1 MKIATNNDNQSNQ
14 VFSNYLVVKFHDDFK
29 KHSDTADRISTFK
42 NYDLQCE
49 KISRLFSNVSI
60 KRLFSSL
67 SPEKITALITKACV
81 SDSSY
86 QPTDLFSYYRITA
99 PGEINLHHLQKALLK
114 LEYVELAY
122 IQGRT
127 NNPSTDSQTEI
138 IASLQQGYLSAAPW
152 GVNAKYAW
160 EIKGGRGE
168 GNVKFIDI
176 EQGWN
181 LVNGSIDIQTL
192 PLTGINEG
200 TFGYHGSSVLSII
213 SMKENSEGY
222 SGITTEANSYVIS
235 QWRPDGLHNDADA
248 ILSAISYLNYG
259 DILLLEAQ
267 SFYSGNENSL
277 WPVEIHD
284 ASFEVIRLAT
294 ALGIIV
300 IEAGGNGNQSD
311 AGNDL
316 DLFELNGKRVLNPAS
331 SDFKDS
337 GSIIVAAAT

>member
-1 MKIATNNDNQSNQ
+1 
-14 VFSNYLVVKFHDDFK
+14 
-29 KHSDTADRISTFK
+29 
-42 NYDLQCE
+42 
-49 KISRLFSNVSI
+49 
-60 KRLFSSL
+60 
-67 SPEKITALITKACV
+67 
-81 SDSSY
+81 
-86 QPTDLFSYYRITA
+86 
-99 PGEINLHHLQKALLK
+99 
-114 LEYVELAY
+114 
-122 IQGRT
+122 
-127 NNPSTDSQTEI
+127 
-138 IASLQQGYLSAAPW
+138 LQQGYLSAAPW

-181 LVNGSIDIQTL
+181 LVNGSTDIPKL
-192 PLTGINEG
+192 PLTGINER

-213 SMKENSEGY
+213 SMKEDSERY
-222 SGITTEANSYVIS
+222 SGITPEAKGYVIS
-235 QWRPDGLHNDADA
+235 QWRPDGLNNDADA

-267 SFYSGNENSL
+267 SFFSGNENSL

-284 ASFEVIRLAT
+284 ASFAVIRLAT

-337 GSIIVAAAT
+337 GAILVAAATQHVPHTRIRYSNFGNRINSYAWGSGVVIIDTIKRKLGGTSSASAIIAGAAIAIQSISEANYNTRLGPNQMRDVLSNELYGTASENGHNKDKIGVMPDLKKIIDDYFHDMPHLSI